1 MRISDW
7 SSDVCSSDLSNQLSA
22 QLWACA
28 GTVVP
33 HAATTAISE
42 IIRRDNKRDMA
53 DVLGLEMRSRGVS
66 PPCSIPLRIGWRTC
80 CDAANAGEHG
90 HGTDADVR
98 TQPGPTLEGKLE
110 DPPEIVVMV
119 GSDRDRY

>member
-42 IIRRDNKRDMA
+42 ILRRDNKRDMA
-53 DVLGLEMRSRGVS
+53 DVLGLELRTRGVS
-66 PPCSIPLRIGWRTC
+66 PPCSIPLRLGWRCC
-80 CDAANAGEHG
+80 CDDDNAGELG

-98 TQPGPTLEGKLE
+98 RSEEPTSEVPSLMRRAL
-110 DPPEIVVMV
+110 
-119 GSDRDRY
+119 